1 MRNTLSRSLLA
12 VLLVLGAWGTTALGS
27 SSPLPSAGAPAPV
40 YVDSVDIQYLESFPV
55 QVQLVVRGSLPTPC
69 HEAVFEVQDLGDLI
83 DVRLWS
89 LADADAICIQ
99 VLEPFEL
106 VIPLGSYE
114 TADIPVALNGEVVG
128 RLQVGSGPVA
138 EDPALVGAG
147 WSFGM
152 CIGYCLADLV
162 FEGDRVVLSG
172 SSNMADAPLFVN
184 DGTLT
189 PEARSRIAAALETL
203 GDAQL
208 EPSYGCPDC
217 ADGGAA
223 YLTLVRDG
231 ATTRHQ
237 MEFGNPPVE
246 LAELYDLSL
255 SIIGALETCTTDD
268 LVIVGAEC
276 LPAEVATS

>member
-1 MRNTLSRSLLA
+1 MRTTVTRSLLA

-27 SSPLPSAGAPAPV
+27 SSPLTSAGAPGPV
-40 YVDSVDIQYLESFPV
+40 YVDSVDIRYLESFPV
-55 QVQLVVRGSLPTPC
+55 QVQLEVRGSLPTPC
-69 HEAVFEVQDLGDLI
+69 HEAIFEVQDLGDVI

-99 VLEPFEL
+99 VLEPFEI

-128 RLQVGSGPVA
+128 RVQVGAGSVG

-162 FEGDRVVLSG
+162 LEGDRVVLSG
-172 SSNMADAPLFVN
+172 GDNMADTLLFVN
-184 DGTLT
+184 EGTLT
-189 PEARSRIAAALETL
+189 PEARSRIAAALEAL
-203 GDAQL
+203 GDAPL

-223 YLTLVRDG
+223 YLALTRAG
-231 ATTRHQ
+231 TTTRHQ
-237 MEFGNPPVE
+237 MEFDDPPAE
-246 LAELYDLSL
+246 LAELYDLSR
-255 SIIGALETCTTDD
+255 SIIGALETCQGDD
-268 LVIVGAEC
+268 LVTVGAEC
-276 LPAEVATS
+276 QPAEVATS

>member
-1 MRNTLSRSLLA
+1 MARSLLA

-27 SSPLPSAGAPAPV
+27 SSPLPAAGAPGPV
-40 YVDSVDIQYLESFPV
+40 YVESVDIRYLESFPV
-55 QVQLVVRGSLPTPC
+55 QVHMEVRGSLPTPC
-69 HEAVFEVQDLGDLI
+69 HEAIFEVQDLGDVI

-99 VLEPFEL
+99 VLEPFEI

-114 TADIPVALNGEVVG
+114 TADIPVVLNGEVVG
-128 RLQVGSGPVA
+128 RVQVGAGPVA

-152 CIGYCLADLV
+152 CAGYCLADLAV
-162 FEGDRVVLSG
+162 EGDRVVLSG
-172 SSNMADAPLFVN
+172 GSNMTDTLLFVN
-184 DGTLT
+184 EGSLT
-189 PEARSRIAAALETL
+189 PEARSRIAAALQAL
-203 GDAQL
+203 GDAAL
-208 EPSYGCPDC
+208 EPGYGCPDC

-223 YLTLVRDG
+223 YLTLLRDG

-237 MEFGNPPVE
+237 MEFGSPPAE
-246 LAELYDLSL
+246 LAELYELSL
-255 SIIGALETCTTDD
+255 SIIGALETCQADD

-276 LPAEVATS
+276 QPAEVAAS